1 MILDSL
7 GALDWRA
14 LEDVVA
20 QLCVVL
26 NTTSPA
32 QPSFELQLR
41 QLLAKTGIEL
51 SLIKNSHPQ
60 GFGANQ
66 NAAFALCKQTY
77 FCILNPDVVF
87 DAQSLAILLTNLQ
100 TSGVGC
106 AYPMQYLPNG
116 QALDFERSLITPWQ
130 LFRRYALRQFGPS
143 GSVDWV
149 SGSAMAFPS
158 EVYRQIEGFD
168 ERYFMYCEDVDIC
181 LRLQNKGY
189 ALVKTQA
196 RMIHDTQR
204 QSLRDGQHL
213 TWHIRSLLRLW
224 TSRAFWTYR
233 LQAKYHL

>member
-26 NTTSPA
+26 NTTSPT
-32 QPSFELQLR
+32 QQNFELQLR
-41 QLLAKTGIEL
+41 QLLANTGIEL
-51 SLIKNSHPQ
+51 SLIKNSRPK

-87 DAQSLAILLTNLQ
+87 DAQSLAILLTSLQ
-100 TSGVGC
+100 TPGVGC
-106 AYPMQYLPNG
+106 AYPMQYLPDG

-130 LFRRYALRQFGPS
+130 LFRRYALRQFGLS

-149 SGSAMAFPS
+149 SGSAMAFS
-158 EVYRQIEGFD
+158 SAVYRQIAGFD

-204 QSLRDGQHL
+204 QSLHDSQHL

-233 LQAKYHL
+233 LQAKYYL